1 MNILQIIV
9 LSVVEGLTEFL
20 PLSSTA
26 HLIIAAKIL
35 HIPQD
40 NFQKLFE
47 IFIQSGAILSV
58 IFLYW
63 RVLIKNKK
71 ILINIFAAFL
81 PTAFFGFVFYK
92 LIKNIFFES
101 LALITYSLFF
111 GGLIFILME
120 ILITRKIIILTKKN
134 KQMTLKEAILIGFF
148 QSLSIVPGV
157 SRAGAVMIG
166 MMLMRFKREE
176 AALFSFLLA
185 VPTIFSASLFDLYKN
200 KEIVFMS
207 KNHLSVLFLGSF
219 FSFLFA
225 IISIKFFINFLR
237 KRNLVIF
244 GVYRIVLAII
254 IMLLMFL

>member
-1 MNILQIIV
+1 MSILQIIV
-9 LSVVEGLTEFL
+9 FSAVEGLTEFL
-20 PLSSTA
+20 PISSTA
-26 HLIIAAKIL
+26 HLIVAGKIL
-35 HIPQD
+35 HIPHD

-58 IFLYW
+58 IFLYPQ
-63 RVLIKNKK
+63 VLIKNKK
-71 ILINIFAAFL
+71 ILINIFVAFL
-81 PTAFFGFVFYK
+81 PAAFFGFVFYK

-101 LALITYSLFF
+101 LTLITYSLFF
-111 GGLIFILME
+111 GGLIFILIE

-134 KQMTLKEAILIGFF
+134 KQMTFKEAILIGFF
-148 QSLSIVPGV
+148 QSLAIIPGV

-166 MMLMRFKREE
+166 MMLMRFKRDE
-176 AALFSFLLA
+176 AAVFSFLLA

-200 KEIVFMS
+200 KEIIFMN
-207 KNHLSVLFLGSF
+207 KNHLLTLFLGSF
-219 FSFLFA
+219 FSFIFA
-225 IISIKFFINFLR
+225 IVAIKFFINFLR